1 MDKIQVIIRGTC
13 KVGNEE
19 KVAKN
24 GAKFHTCMIVNEA
37 GQQIRAA
44 IFKKSLIAKVVP
56 NEKMDFYA
64 TISYSPYINFIVRV
78 DHAAPLVKQIYVLPA
93 KEKAE
98 TVDKAKTAKAESSEL
113 VFTPCTDQ
121 KALKHKGEVVKV
133 TPYKGGKSA
142 KIMVATKSTVIE
154 LTVKGE
160 ELLAVCEKGKHI
172 RFNFAREGK
181 RMTEGL
187 RFRYTLTEAEA
198 A

>member
-78 DHAAPLVKQIYVLPA
+78 DHAAPLVKQIYIKPA
-93 KEKAE
+93 TEKAE
-98 TVDKAKTAKAESSEL
+98 TAKSENSKL
-113 VFTPCTDQ
+113 VFTPCVNQ
-121 KALKHKGEVVKV
+121 KDLKHKGEVVKV

-154 LTVKGE
+154 LAVKGE
-160 ELLAVCEKGKHI
+160 ELLAVCEKGKQI